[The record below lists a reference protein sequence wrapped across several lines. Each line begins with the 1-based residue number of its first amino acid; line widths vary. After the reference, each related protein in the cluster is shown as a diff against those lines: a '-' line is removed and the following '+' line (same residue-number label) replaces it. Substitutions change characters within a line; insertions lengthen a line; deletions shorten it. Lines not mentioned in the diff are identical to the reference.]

1 MTRNTWRASVS
12 LAVAVIVLL
21 VAASTMAQVVPTPAA
36 SAPLQVTAGT
46 ECGAP
51 GVGRLVGRA
60 EPVARDASEA
70 AGTYVSAD
78 GYWTTPCPLIATP
91 DTVCGAPGV
100 GRSTVTGGMLARES
114 ANAAAGWRVD
124 AAGVWVECDR
134 PCVPAQF
141 EAFRTW
147 AQGGNVCTTYNRY
160 DSDGRSP
167 ARDRVLLHGQLGR
180 WEQWLGSMRGVLH
193 ERCTDGARVRTLA
206 TCAPATHCDTR
217 IEATREGRAYI
228 YDARPESAR
237 VPVGQ
242 AVDLRAA
249 DGSTWPASCVAGA
262 WDVPSVRPRPPRP
275 APEPRVIRTC
285 SAQTSQHDVPGL
297 GRRWVSVRQLSTPVG
312 EQVVGETAGGP
323 FRRTVPMLCGADG
336 RFTVAPPTAAAE
348 TAESGAMEWQ
358 RLYEHYRG
366 AR

>member
-70 AGTYVSAD
+70 AGTYVSAN

-180 WEQWLGSMRGVLH
+180 WEQWLGGMRGVLH
-193 ERCTDGARVRTLA
+193 ERCDDGVRIRTLA

-217 IEATREGRAYI
+217 IEHQRRYV

-237 VPVGQ
+237 VPNGTTVQ
-242 AVDLRAA
+242 MVAP
-249 DGSTWPASCVAGA
+249 DGDTWPATCLAGA
-262 WDVPSVRPRPPRP
+262 WDVPSVRPGPPNPPP
-275 APEPRVIRTC
+275 APHVIRTC
-285 SAQTSQHDVPGL
+285 RAQTSQHDVPDL
-297 GRRWVSVRQLSTPVG
+297 GRRWISVRQLSTPVG
-312 EQVVGETAGGP
+312 DQVVGETVGTP
-323 FRRTVPMLCGADG
+323 MRRSIPMLCGADG
-336 RFTVAPPTAAAE
+336 RFTVAPREQPPT
-348 TAESGAMEWQ
+348 TSESGAAEWQ